1 MKNVVKACI
10 VGGALVIVGAVI
22 ATAGITS
29 SLKNKGSKEEISKN
43 SRNLVEMEYVASEI
57 SIEELNLC
65 LVSEDVEIAL
75 GNNET
80 IKITY
85 YDDPENSDY
94 IIKEN
99 GKKLSM
105 DRKSSSVNVNVFD
118 VTDISEMIS
127 TADFND
133 YEDCKVVVTIP
144 ENYAGSYDIGL
155 VSGSIKMSEVP
166 CEKYLNLD
174 TTSGDV
180 DLKNINCNQTLDIDT
195 TSGTVSLA
203 DITVNGNMEFDS
215 TSGNLKL
222 TNVEVK
228 GELSCDAISGEIA
241 GDNVSVKSFES
252 SSTSG
257 DIEIDAFTVEKEISG
272 DSISGSFDLKLTD
285 SQQNYDIEV
294 DTISGSVNI
303 PMNSK
308 GKGGKELEFSTT
320 SGDVNVEF
328 AE

>member
-1 MKNVVKACI
+1 MKNIVKACI
-10 VGGALVIVGAVI
+10 VGGVLVIAGAI
-22 ATAGITS
+22 ITTAGITS

-43 SRNLVEMEYVASEI
+43 SRNLVEMEYVASET

-65 LVSEDVEIAL
+65 LVSEDVEIEL

-105 DRKSSSVNVNVFD
+105 DRKSSSVNINVF
-118 VTDISEMIS
+118 TDISEMIS
-127 TADFND
+127 TADFDD

-155 VSGSIKMSEVP
+155 VSGSIKMSDVP

-174 TTSGDV
+174 TTSGDI
-180 DLKNINCNQTLDIDT
+180 DLKNVNCNQTLVIDT
-195 TSGTVSLA
+195 KSGTVSLA

-215 TSGNLKL
+215 KLGNLKL
-222 TNVEVK
+222 TNVAVK
-228 GELSCDAISGEIA
+228 GELSCDTISGEIA

-308 GKGGKELEFSTT
+308 GNGGKELEFSTK
-320 SGDVNVEF
+320 SGNVNVEF

>member
-1 MKNVVKACI
+1 MKNIVKACI
-10 VGGALVIVGAVI
+10 VGGVLVIAGAI
-22 ATAGITS
+22 ITTAGITS

-43 SRNLVEMEYVASEI
+43 SRNLVEMEYVASET

-65 LVSEDVEIAL
+65 LVSEYVEIEL

-105 DRKSSSVNVNVFD
+105 DRKSSSVNINVF
-118 VTDISEMIS
+118 TDISEMIS
-127 TADFND
+127 TADFDD

-155 VSGSIKMSEVP
+155 VSGSIKMSDVP

-174 TTSGDV
+174 TTSGDI
-180 DLKNINCNQTLDIDT
+180 DLKNVNCNQTLVIDT

-215 TSGNLKL
+215 KLGNLKL
-222 TNVEVK
+222 TNVAVK

-308 GKGGKELEFSTT
+308 GNGGKELELSTR
-320 SGDVNVEF
+320 SGNVNVEF

>member
-1 MKNVVKACI
+1 MKNIVKACI
-10 VGGALVIVGAVI
+10 VGGVLVIAGAI
-22 ATAGITS
+22 ITTAGITS

-43 SRNLVEMEYVASEI
+43 SRNLVEMEYVASET

-65 LVSEDVEIAL
+65 LVSEDVEIEL

-105 DRKSSSVNVNVFD
+105 DRKSSSVNINVF
-118 VTDISEMIS
+118 TDISEMIS
-127 TADFND
+127 TADFDD

-155 VSGSIKMSEVP
+155 VSGSIKMSDVP

-174 TTSGDV
+174 TTSGDI
-180 DLKNINCNQTLDIDT
+180 DLKNVNCNQTLVIDT
-195 TSGTVSLA
+195 KSGTVSLA

-215 TSGNLKL
+215 KLGNLKL
-222 TNVEVK
+222 TNVAVK

-308 GKGGKELEFSTT
+308 GNGGKELEFSTK
-320 SGDVNVEF
+320 SGNVNVEF

>member
-1 MKNVVKACI
+1 MKNIVKACI
-10 VGGALVIVGAVI
+10 VGGVLVIAGAI
-22 ATAGITS
+22 ITTAGITS

-43 SRNLVEMEYVASEI
+43 SRNLVEMEYVASET

-65 LVSEDVEIAL
+65 LVSEDVEIEL

-105 DRKSSSVNVNVFD
+105 DRKSSSVNINVF
-118 VTDISEMIS
+118 TDISEMIS
-127 TADFND
+127 TADFDD

-155 VSGSIKMSEVP
+155 VSGSIKMSDVP

-174 TTSGDV
+174 TTSGDI
-180 DLKNINCNQTLDIDT
+180 DLKNVNCNQTLVIDT

-215 TSGNLKL
+215 TLGNLKL
-222 TNVEVK
+222 TNVAVK

-308 GKGGKELEFSTT
+308 GNGGKELEFSTRR
-320 SGDVNVEF
+320 GNVNVEF

>member
-1 MKNVVKACI
+1 MKNIVKACI
-10 VGGALVIVGAVI
+10 VGGVLVIAGAI
-22 ATAGITS
+22 ITTAGITS

-43 SRNLVEMEYVASEI
+43 SRNLVEMEYVASET

-65 LVSEDVEIAL
+65 LVSEDVEIEL

-105 DRKSSSVNVNVFD
+105 DRKSSSVNINVF
-118 VTDISEMIS
+118 TDISEMIS
-127 TADFND
+127 TADFDD

-155 VSGSIKMSEVP
+155 VSGSIKMSDVP

-174 TTSGDV
+174 TTSGDI
-180 DLKNINCNQTLDIDT
+180 DLKNVNCNQTLVIDT
-195 TSGTVSLA
+195 KSGTVSLA

-215 TSGNLKL
+215 TLGNLKL
-222 TNVEVK
+222 TNVAVK

-308 GKGGKELEFSTT
+308 GNGGKELEFSTK
-320 SGDVNVEF
+320 SGNDNVEF

>member
-1 MKNVVKACI
+1 MKNIVKACI
-10 VGGALVIVGAVI
+10 VGGVLVIAGAI
-22 ATAGITS
+22 ITTAGITS

-43 SRNLVEMEYVASEI
+43 SRNLVEMEYVASET

-65 LVSEDVEIAL
+65 LVSEDVEIEL

-105 DRKSSSVNVNVFD
+105 DRKSSSVNINVF
-118 VTDISEMIS
+118 TDISEMIS
-127 TADFND
+127 TADFDD

-155 VSGSIKMSEVP
+155 VSGSIKMSDVP

-174 TTSGDV
+174 TTSGDI
-180 DLKNINCNQTLDIDT
+180 DLKNVNCNQTLVIDT

-215 TSGNLKL
+215 KLGNLKL
-222 TNVEVK
+222 TNVAVK

-272 DSISGSFDLKLTD
+272 YSISGSFDLKLTD

-308 GKGGKELEFSTT
+308 GNGGKELEFSTR
-320 SGDVNVEF
+320 SGNVNVEF

>member
-1 MKNVVKACI
+1 MKNIVKACI
-10 VGGALVIVGAVI
+10 VGGVLVIAGAI
-22 ATAGITS
+22 ITTAGITS

-43 SRNLVEMEYVASEI
+43 SRNLVEMEYVASET

-65 LVSEDVEIAL
+65 LVSEDVEIEL

-105 DRKSSSVNVNVFD
+105 DRKSSSVNINVF
-118 VTDISEMIS
+118 TDISEMIS
-127 TADFND
+127 TADFDD

-155 VSGSIKMSEVP
+155 VSGSIKMSDVP
-166 CEKYLNLD
+166 CEKNLNLD
-174 TTSGDV
+174 TTSGDI
-180 DLKNINCNQTLDIDT
+180 DLKNVNCNQTLVIDT
-195 TSGTVSLA
+195 KSGTVSLA

-215 TSGNLKL
+215 TLGNLKL
-222 TNVEVK
+222 TNVAVK

-308 GKGGKELEFSTT
+308 GNGGKELEFSTK
-320 SGDVNVEF
+320 SGNVNVEF

>member
-1 MKNVVKACI
+1 MKNIVKACI
-10 VGGALVIVGAVI
+10 VGGVLVIAGAI
-22 ATAGITS
+22 ITTAGITS

-43 SRNLVEMEYVASEI
+43 SRNLVEMEYVASET
-57 SIEELNLC
+57 SIEELNLY
-65 LVSEDVEIAL
+65 LVSEDVEIEL

-105 DRKSSSVNVNVFD
+105 ERKSSSVNINVF
-118 VTDISEMIS
+118 TDISEMIS
-127 TADFND
+127 TADFDD

-155 VSGSIKMSEVP
+155 VSGSIKMSDVP

-174 TTSGDV
+174 TTSGDI
-180 DLKNINCNQTLDIDT
+180 DLKNVNCNQTLVIDT
-195 TSGTVSLA
+195 KSGTVSLA

-215 TSGNLKL
+215 TLGNLKL
-222 TNVEVK
+222 TNVAVK
-228 GELSCDAISGEIA
+228 GELSCDTISGEIA

-308 GKGGKELEFSTT
+308 GNGGKELEFSTR
-320 SGDVNVEF
+320 SGNVNVEF

>member
-1 MKNVVKACI
+1 MKNIVKACI
-10 VGGALVIVGAVI
+10 VGGVLVIAGAI
-22 ATAGITS
+22 ITTAGITS

-43 SRNLVEMEYVASEI
+43 SRNLVEMEYVASET

-65 LVSEDVEIAL
+65 LVSEDVEIEL

-105 DRKSSSVNVNVFD
+105 DRKSSSVNINVF
-118 VTDISEMIS
+118 TDISEMIS
-127 TADFND
+127 TADFDD

-155 VSGSIKMSEVP
+155 VSGSIKMSDVP

-174 TTSGDV
+174 TTSGDI
-180 DLKNINCNQTLDIDT
+180 DLKNVNCNQTLVIDT
-195 TSGTVSLA
+195 KSGTVSLA

-215 TSGNLKL
+215 T
-222 TNVEVK
+222 NVAVK

-308 GKGGKELEFSTT
+308 GNGGKELEFSTK
-320 SGDVNVEF
+320 SGNVNVEF